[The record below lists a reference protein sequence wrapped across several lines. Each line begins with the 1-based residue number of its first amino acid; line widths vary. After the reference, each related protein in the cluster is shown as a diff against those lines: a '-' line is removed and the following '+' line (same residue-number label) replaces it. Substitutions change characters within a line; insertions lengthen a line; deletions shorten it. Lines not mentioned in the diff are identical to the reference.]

1 MFLKTTKFLDQDQ
14 ALIPFRLKLTAELLE
29 ATNFQQIVLRSWDLY
44 LTKLCTGQLYNF
56 FFQYMNGSFLL
67 F

>member
-29 ATNFQQIVLRSWDLY
+29 ATNFQQIVLRSWDLQ
-44 LTKLCTGQLYNF
+44 TI
-56 FFQYMNGSFLL
+56 
-67 F
+67 